1 MALRDLKPVIVIEG
15 ASTTNGGTASG
26 LIDTRPDN
34 GYKALYLCIAQG
46 TSNSTSNKLT
56 VCKLTE
62 ADTSNGSFTAIVPF
76 TGGTQTS
83 TSVGFVIPTASTSA
97 QQKYMLNVD
106 LRGRKRWLK
115 LEASPV
121 TTQIITAVGLLDR
134 AEQSPP
140 TATGD
145 LALKV
150 FG

>member
-1 MALRDLKPVIVIEG
+1 MFPELKPVIVIEG

-26 LIDTRPDN
+26 LVDTRPDN
-34 GYKALYLCIAQG
+34 GYKFLALCIAQG

-62 ADTSNGSFTAIVPF
+62 SDTSNGSFSAIVAF

-83 TSVGFVIPTASTSA
+83 TSVGFVIPAASTSA

-115 LEASPV
+115 LELSPV
-121 TTQIITAVGLLDR
+121 TTQILTAVGMLGR
-134 AEQSPP
+134 GEQTPP
-140 TATGD
+140 VATGD
-145 LALKV
+145 LALV
-150 FG
+150 ARG